1 VRLFFSDAEGNKRPN
16 KSADGNVIA
25 KHMNNQRPAI
35 ALLHEAMAKREAA
48 GKDTD
53 DPTAV
58 AAKAKDFLVSLGW
71 ACTPPGENALPRVI
85 AALETFPEA
94 REAVLRVLGMGGGER

>member
-1 VRLFFSDAEGNKRPN
+1 MKSGDTSTHRPQ
-16 KSADGNVIA
+16 A
-25 KHMNNQRPAI
+25 
-35 ALLHEAMAKREAA
+35 
-48 GKDTD
+48 D
-53 DPTAV
+53 DPAAV
-58 AAKAKDFLVSLGW
+58 AAKARDFLTSLGW